1 MSSAEKEFIQSVKQ
15 AAQEQAKTVEK
26 VVSEQAENSKPKQ
39 VDVIKE
45 SKTVFKLVKQVSEMI
60 EFVPDE
66 VESLTTAVGKLN
78 QFLMTLTTQA
88 DVEEAIV
95 KFVDKVNKRCTKE
108 VANQKELPMGAN
120 ADIKQKTE
128 FLKETEE
135 AMEKWLDSLEKEE
148 PNQ

>member
-88 DVEEAIV
+88 DVEEAII

-108 VANQKELPMGAN
+108 VANQKELPMGTN